1 MRFRCFVIKQQFNL
15 LSKIQNQSF
24 KSQMKSRSDT
34 MFFWDNE
41 RRIDMVLAYEDDEE
55 DDEDEEEVKLVIVQ
69 KYLVILKY
77 NFWYLYSG
85 LGTILR
91 K

>member
-55 DDEDEEEVKLVIVQ
+55 DDEEEEEV
-69 KYLVILKY
+69 ILGCCLKIFGSSDNY
-77 NFWYLYSG
+77 TQYG
-85 LGTILR
+85 L
-91 K
+91 

>member
-1 MRFRCFVIKQQFNL
+1 
-15 LSKIQNQSF
+15 
-24 KSQMKSRSDT
+24 MKSRSDT

-41 RRIDMVLAYEDDEE
+41 RRIDMVLAYEDDE
-55 DDEDEEEVKLVIVQ
+55 DEDEVKLVIVQ